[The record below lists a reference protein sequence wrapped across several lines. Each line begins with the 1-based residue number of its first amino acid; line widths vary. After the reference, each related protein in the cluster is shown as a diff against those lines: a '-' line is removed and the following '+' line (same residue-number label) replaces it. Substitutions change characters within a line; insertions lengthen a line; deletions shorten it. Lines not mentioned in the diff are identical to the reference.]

1 MANKL
6 FVGGLSYDTTQ
17 DELTKLF
24 ASCGTVADV
33 KLIMDRETGR
43 SKGFAFI
50 EMGSDAEAKAA
61 ILKLN
66 GTTVGQRSIFIN
78 EARPKEERLEGPA
91 PRTVGPGSPGFVER
105 RSGVKDRRRQ
115 PGAPGGEK
123 KWGAE
128 AAPRRESFGEKKWGD
143 KPAFGGEKKWS
154 KPGGFGPKKWGDKPG
169 GDRKPGGFGP
179 KKWGDK
185 PGGDRKPGGFGPK
198 KWGDKPGGDKKPGGF
213 GPKKWGKPGGKPGFG
228 GKPGG
233 FGKSG
238 GFGKRGGRRD

>member
-1 MANKL
+1 MGNKL

-17 DELTKLF
+17 DELTALF
-24 ASCGTVADV
+24 ASCGRVADV

-50 EMGSDAEAKAA
+50 EMGTDAEAQAA
-61 ILKLN
+61 MGKLN
-66 GTTVGQRSIFIN
+66 GTTLGQRSIFIN
-78 EARPKEERLEGPA
+78 EARPKEERAAGGA
-91 PRTVGPGSPGFVER
+91 PSAGGPGTPGFVER

-115 PGAPGGEK
+115 PGAFGGEK
-123 KWGAE
+123 KW
-128 AAPRRESFGEKKWGD
+128 SD

-154 KPGGFGPKKWGDKPG
+154 KPGGFGPKKFGDKPG
-169 GDRKPGGFGP
+169 GFGPRKFGDKPGGFGP

-185 PGGDRKPGGFGPK
+185 PGGFGPKKFGDKPGGFGPK

-233 FGKSG
+233 FGK
-238 GFGKRGGRRD
+238 RGGRRD